1 MNRNDGVKEV
11 KRVVAAL
18 KDIRLEQGIS
28 HEKLAILSGL
38 NRSSISRIESGINS
52 PTLLSLFLICN
63 ALKIDLA
70 DVLKSLNS

>member
-18 KDIRLEQGIS
+18 KDIRLKQGVS
-28 HEKLAILSGL
+28 HEKLATLTGL

-52 PTLLSLFLICN
+52 PTLLSLFLICD

-70 DVLKSLNS
+70 DIIKRLNS